1 VAAFSAREC
10 VQCPPPFEAAAD
22 LARATTREWVG
33 ERWRCLGMNEEM
45 HRRLAMTILDLDL
58 SVRTTNGLEAVGV
71 RTVRDICIR
80 SELELRRIPGF
91 GETSL
96 NELKRKLSG
105 LGLRLGM
112 TTRDLG
118 MRAPED

>member
-1 VAAFSAREC
+1 MDEELRRRLSM
-10 VQCPPPFEAAAD
+10 
-22 LARATTREWVG
+22 TTR
-33 ERWRCLGMNEEM
+33 
-45 HRRLAMTILDLDL
+45 DLDL
-58 SVRTTNGLEAVGV
+58 SVRTANCLEALGV

-80 SELELRRIPGF
+80 SEPELRRIPAF

-96 NELKRKLSG
+96 FELKHKLSR

-118 MRAPED
+118 MRDPEDE

>member
-1 VAAFSAREC
+1 
-10 VQCPPPFEAAAD
+10 
-22 LARATTREWVG
+22 
-33 ERWRCLGMNEEM
+33 MNEEM
-45 HRRLAMTILDLDL
+45 RRRLAMKMLDLDL
-58 SVRTTNGLEAVGV
+58 SVRTMNGLEAVGV

-80 SELELRRIPGF
+80 SERELRRIRGF

-96 NELKRKLSG
+96 SELKRKLSG

-118 MRAPED
+118 MRDPEDQ